1 MKKIK
6 GKKIAKR
13 KGKKIRRDKKKGC
26 VKRERETVRKGL

>member
-6 GKKIAKR
+6 GKKR

-26 VKRERETVRKGL
+26 VKRERETVRKGQ